1 MRHRTG
7 IIGLLTGLAAV
18 AVIGL
23 EASPA
28 GAGDI
33 TTCPPGEDCHE
44 APIIDA
50 QVSKSATGPFVGVG
64 EYDESGTDQIV
75 FRNIKPGKTKSFYF
89 RADNV
94 GDAGQANFVVP
105 AGSPPCYRVRYFYGG
120 NDVTA
125 SLKAGLSGGV
135 LASSAPVYQLEIKAK
150 GCAVPGQIATT
161 HFDVSPTT
169 GGLSHDRVRARLVI
183 V

>member
-1 MRHRTG
+1 MRHHSFLA
-7 IIGLLTGLAAV
+7 LLAALAAV
-18 AVIGL
+18 AVVGL

-28 GAGDI
+28 RAGDI